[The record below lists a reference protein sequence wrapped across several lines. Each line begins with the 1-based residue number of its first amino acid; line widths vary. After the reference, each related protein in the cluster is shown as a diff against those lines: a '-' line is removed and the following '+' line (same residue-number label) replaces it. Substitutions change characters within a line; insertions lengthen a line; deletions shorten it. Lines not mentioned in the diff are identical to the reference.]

1 VRHPFCVPLVLLV
14 ALSLPAFPQNR
25 DATGSNAAPSLE
37 LRIDPE
43 NLAPLVLDQKIRL
56 MTHDG
61 TYAEG
66 RVLRASAVALT
77 LRVRKSEPEGRV
89 TRPQAELPLSTISVI
104 HMKKSGNVAAPIT
117 LGILG
122 GIGGFA
128 LGAVAGVSCC
138 DDHPGILLIP
148 LGTTI
153 GGAVGGSL
161 LGREM
166 VRKTITIYL
175 NRRDPITP

>member
-1 VRHPFCVPLVLLV
+1 MRRHLCVLLAV
-14 ALSLPAFPQNR
+14 SLLLSLSAFAQKR
-25 DATGSNAAPSLE
+25 DQKNANAVQSLE
-37 LRIDPE
+37 MRIDPG

-56 MTHDG
+56 MMHDG

-66 RVLRASAVALT
+66 RVVRASEAALT
-77 LRVRKSEPEGRV
+77 LRVRKSEPRHRL
-89 TRPQAELPLSTISVI
+89 TRPEAELPLSAISVI
-104 HMKKSGNVAAPIT
+104 QMKKGGNVAAPVT

-138 DDHPGILLIP
+138 DEHAGMILIP
-148 LGTTI
+148 MGTSI

-175 NRRDPITP
+175 NRRDPIVP

>member
-1 VRHPFCVPLVLLV
+1 MTRHLCVLLAV
-14 ALSLPAFPQNR
+14 CPLFSLSTFGQKHDQKNVKVIE
-25 DATGSNAAPSLE
+25 SLE
-37 LRIDPE
+37 MRIDPG
-43 NLAPLVLDQKIRL
+43 NLAPLVLDQKIQL

-66 RVLRASAVALT
+66 RVVKASDAALT
-77 LRVRKSEPEGRV
+77 LRVRKSEPRDWLP
-89 TRPQAELPLSTISVI
+89 RPEAVVPLSAISVV
-104 HMKKSGNVAAPIT
+104 HMKKGGNVTVPIT

-122 GIGGFA
+122 GIGGFV

-138 DDHPGILLIP
+138 DENPGVILIP
-148 LGTTI
+148 LGSSI

-166 VRKTITIYL
+166 VKKNITIYL
-175 NRRDPITP
+175 NRRDPIAP